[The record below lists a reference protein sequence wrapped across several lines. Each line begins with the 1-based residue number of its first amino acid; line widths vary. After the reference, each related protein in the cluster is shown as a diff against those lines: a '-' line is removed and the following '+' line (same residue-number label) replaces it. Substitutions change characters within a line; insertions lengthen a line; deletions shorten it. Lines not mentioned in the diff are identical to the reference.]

1 MEKYERG
8 WLWTLTSVKM
18 SKKPTAAKI
27 VPRCII
33 LNARSI
39 VRPNAV
45 PALHAELIAKNIDIC
60 FISETWLNKSINSQV
75 SCLDGYLVV
84 RKDRTGS
91 RKGGEV
97 AVLCRNDFKINAL
110 NFTET
115 PYLEIVWCKN
125 INIKYRVFCRQCLSS
140 YRSYLWHMWLS
151 RLHVQLLWSNFA
163 WET

>member
-1 MEKYERG
+1 MTD
-8 WLWTLTSVKM
+8 LMT
-18 SKKPTAAKI
+18 
-27 VPRCII
+27 
-33 LNARSI
+33 
-39 VRPNAV
+39 
-45 PALHAELIAKNIDIC
+45 AELSAKNIDIC

-97 AVLCRNDFKINAL
+97 AVLCGNDFKINAL

-115 PYLEIVWCKN
+115 RYLEIVWCKN

-140 YRSYLWHMWLS
+140 YRSYL
-151 RLHVQLLWSNFA
+151 
-163 WET
+163 

>member
-27 VPRCII
+27 VPRCLI

-60 FISETWLNKSINSQV
+60 FISET
-75 SCLDGYLVV
+75 
-84 RKDRTGS
+84 
-91 RKGGEV
+91 
-97 AVLCRNDFKINAL
+97 
-110 NFTET
+110 
-115 PYLEIVWCKN
+115 
-125 INIKYRVFCRQCLSS
+125 
-140 YRSYLWHMWLS
+140 
-151 RLHVQLLWSNFA
+151 
-163 WET
+163 